1 MQGKSIHPARLRRTS
16 TKEPIFRHV
25 FCAHRRHSA
34 PCHRRQEPLH
44 LPPDI
49 CQSRETQLLLPI
61 LHGSA
66 EHCAAFQCIAAEDIV
81 AHRQTAAVCRYEPFL
96 PQGRSPP
103 PPVLIQHPIMVW
115 ARNLS
120 DLDDTISSLRPPA
133 QPTLLPAPAARPDR
147 KKPPPCPGQGGGAYA
162 YVTVAPGGS
171 SPIPPGYT
179 AGPAPPTGR
188 WPSDAVEA
196 PGAAAEPCA
205 FPHCPAPR
213 RAPGQTD
220 PPW

>member
-44 LPPDI
+44 LPPGI

-103 PPVLIQHPIMVW
+103 PPVLIQHPITVW

-133 QPTLLPAPAARPDR
+133 QPHSFTRTGSPPRPQKAPALSRTGRARI
-147 KKPPPCPGQGGGAYA
+147 C
-162 YVTVAPGGS
+162 VCHGS
-171 SPIPPGYT
+171 SRRIFSNSSRLYSRSSASNRPL
-179 AGPAPPTGR
+179 
-188 WPSDAVEA
+188 AVR
-196 PGAAAEPCA
+196 C
-205 FPHCPAPR
+205 
-213 RAPGQTD
+213 
-220 PPW
+220 